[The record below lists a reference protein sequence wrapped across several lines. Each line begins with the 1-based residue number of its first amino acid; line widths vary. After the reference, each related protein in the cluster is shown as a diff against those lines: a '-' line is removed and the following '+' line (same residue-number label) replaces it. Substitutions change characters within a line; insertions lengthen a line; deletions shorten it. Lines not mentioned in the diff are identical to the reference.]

1 MLRQTMCLL
10 ILTRSSGKLRAVT
23 AAHWRKNNNVHLS
36 EERSI
41 VISGSDI
48 PDIPCQFV
56 LYLYGS
62 FESNHKSVTFNF
74 SSSETSCADAVL
86 TPTGLSSVKMQSS
99 RHQERCGHVLSA
111 LAASHGLCIF
121 LQETKTMTRYSQ
133 TGIQDNHLVAKCN
146 LAILGNR
153 DYKYAWVGKI
163 YK

>member
-10 ILTRSSGKLRAVT
+10 ILTRSQLWQAEGRHGRTLAEKT
-23 AAHWRKNNNVHLS
+23 TNLS

-99 RHQERCGHVLSA
+99 RHQERCGHVLM
-111 LAASHGLCIF
+111 LCSRRFTWTLYIF
-121 LQETKTMTRYSQ
+121 AGDQNYDE
-133 TGIQDNHLVAKCN
+133 
-146 LAILGNR
+146 ILTNWNSR
-153 DYKYAWVGKI
+153 QSSCRQV
-163 YK
+163 